1 MGEMNKIKIE
11 RKVNNTIREKGTGVN
26 KRLNRKIVT
35 VNKGK
40 IGIELKI
47 TYDSFE

>member
-1 MGEMNKIKIE
+1 VGEMSKIKIG
-11 RKVNNTIREKGTGVN
+11 RKVNNTIRERGTGVR

-40 IGIELKI
+40 IGRELKI
-47 TYDSFE
+47 T